1 MPRIPQETEKRIS
14 YEFRARLIAII
25 AVMDISK
32 ESFAEAANVNKEVIT
47 RATVYG
53 IIPSVRSLIKIANF
67 LNCSIPY
74 LLGETDDKAFD
85 MAKVPSNFP
94 LVLGIK
100 VMYLISFD
108 DIEVRLV
115 LNFSVN

>member
-85 MAKVPSNFP
+85 MAKVPSNFQTR
-94 LVLGIK
+94 LAALKLEQGVHD
-100 VMYLISFD
+100 S
-108 DIEVRLV
+108 DILKKM
-115 LNFSVN
+115 